1 MSQDHIEAK
10 SITLRDS
17 KGNPRIILDAGS
29 DDGFAGIELV
39 SNAGNK
45 MTISAQPS
53 GAVAM
58 SFDEKNL
65 FAGMLTISSAGITI
79 RAKDGKL
86 GISIGKVL
94 KDGVDRVTVFQD
106 GQVIWEEPAAEP
118 KS

>member
-1 MSQDHIEAK
+1 MSQEHIEAK

-17 KGNPRIILDAGS
+17 KGNPRITLDAGGE
-29 DDGFAGIELV
+29 DGFAGIELI
-39 SNAGNK
+39 SNAGNRI
-45 MTISAQPS
+45 TISAQPS

-79 RAKDGKL
+79 RAEDGKL

-94 KDGVDRVTVFQD
+94 KGGVDRVTVFQD
-106 GQVIWEEPAAEP
+106 GQVIWEEPVDES
-118 KS
+118 KR